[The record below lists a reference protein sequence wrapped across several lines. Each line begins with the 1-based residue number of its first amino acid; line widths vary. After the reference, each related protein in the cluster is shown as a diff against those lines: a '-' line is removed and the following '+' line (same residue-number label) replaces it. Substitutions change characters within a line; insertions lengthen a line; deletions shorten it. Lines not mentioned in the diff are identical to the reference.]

1 MSINPI
7 HRAPYTNFHDLN
19 LDWIMDKLN
28 EFNTKLTNFVS
39 LATIKY
45 ANPIQWDIT
54 SQYEANTVVVD
65 SNGNAYLSVKPVP
78 SGVSLD
84 RTEFWTKI
92 GNFDELW
99 ADVKKAITPNDEG
112 HSPTATAARAIND
125 LVWVNGEL
133 VRVTRAMNAGDAYVT
148 GSNCVSSSTNEVLH
162 YLVTALNEG
171 LNAEKTARENADA
184 QLQTDIDN
192 ETQARKDADTQL
204 QTDIDAETTA
214 RKIADNQLQ
223 TDIDAETTARKEAD
237 NKLQKQI
244 EDKSSGAFAN
254 VKDYGALG
262 NGLADDTEA
271 IKKAIAS
278 GLPLLFPDG
287 TYNIT
292 QDITLTGSYFAY
304 NAMLIANTCTVTI
317 TAPIAGAN
325 CHFRKANTGT
335 IKMTDSV
342 VLVDWFNYEG
352 DLGSA
357 ISDCLLDYE
366 GTVKFGRPATY
377 AGLSTDTTYIVSDKI
392 YLQPHTTYDLQG
404 CVIKL
409 TTANSKFI
417 FDGSNT
423 AHVERTIFR
432 NGVIIGAT
440 DDVDAAFTSEY
451 SERFFI
457 EDMFIIGCRKVLE
470 CANTINIQVR
480 NIIHDIALET
490 AKPITSYHLVESST
504 GATGI
509 SGNASFRAEN
519 CISSLGSATGDRWM
533 FLADSSNDIRD
544 IYISNC
550 ECSNSNGIWI
560 NASTTPSTVWDIL
573 IDGFIADQCPQ
584 TGIYLTNCLYGAV
597 HIINSYSNA
606 PSYGIRLVKST
617 AVINTCQFLATAPM
631 NGIYIEGGC
640 RAVSISHCTFIDVP
654 RPIQISDGVG
664 TLVDDITV
672 VRKTLHGD
680 NAPAVFVGSEWCFI
694 TRLSGW
700 DITPAYT
707 AGIQFGAGNCT
718 FGFINGF
725 DPTKYSKLGEPTNIQ
740 QISTAAI

>member
-92 GNFDELW
+92 GNFDALW

-112 HSPTATAARAIND
+112 HSLTATADRSVND
-125 LVWVNGEL
+125 LVWVNGAL
-133 VRVTRAMNAGDAYVT
+133 VRVTKAMIAGDAYVT

-162 YLVTALNEG
+162 YLINAFNEG
-171 LNAEKTARENADA
+171 LSAEKTARKDADT

-204 QTDIDAETTA
+204 QTDIDNETQA
-214 RKIADNQLQ
+214 RKDADTQLQ
-223 TDIDAETTARKEAD
+223 TDIDTETQARIEAD
-237 NKLQKQI
+237 KKLQKQI

-254 VKDYGALG
+254 VKAYGALG

-271 IKKAIAS
+271 IKRAMAS

-292 QDITLTGSYFAY
+292 QDVTLTGSYFAY
-304 NAMLIANTCTVTI
+304 NAMLIASGCTVTI
-317 TAPIAGAN
+317 TAPIAGAS
-325 CHFRKANTGT
+325 CHFRKANKGT

-357 ISDCLLDYE
+357 ISNYLSGYE

-377 AGLSTDTTYIVSDKI
+377 AGLGTDTTYIVSNNI

-417 FDGSNT
+417 FNGSNT
-423 AHVERTIFR
+423 AHVERTIFH

-440 DDVDAAFTSEY
+440 DNVDAAFTSEY

-470 CANTINIQVR
+470 CVHTINLQVR
-480 NIIHDIALET
+480 NIIHDIALT
-490 AKPITSYHLVESST
+490 TSKPVTSYHLIESST

-560 NASTTPSTVWDIL
+560 NASSKPSTVWDIL
-573 IDGFIADQCPQ
+573 IDGFIADQCPLA
-584 TGIYLTNCLYGAV
+584 GIYLTNCLHGAV
-597 HIINSYSNA
+597 HILNSYSNA
-606 PSYGIRLVKST
+606 ASYGIRLVAST

-631 NGIYIEGGC
+631 NGIYLEGGC

-654 RPIQISDGVG
+654 RPIQISDGIG
-664 TLVDDITV
+664 TIVDDITV
-672 VRKTLHGD
+672 TRKTLYGE

-740 QISTAAI
+740 QISTTAI

>member
-1 MSINPI
+1 MNINPI

-19 LDWIMDKLN
+19 LDWIIEVLN

-65 SNGNAYLSVKPVP
+65 SHGNAYLSVKPVP

-99 ADVKKAITPNDEG
+99 ADVKKAITPTDEG

-125 LVWVNGEL
+125 LVWVNGAL
-133 VRVTRAMNAGDAYVT
+133 VRVTKKMVAGDAYVP

-162 YLVTALNEG
+162 YLITAFNEG
-171 LNAEKTARENADA
+171 LSAEKTAREY
-184 QLQTDIDN
+184 
-192 ETQARKDADTQL
+192 ADTQL
-204 QTDIDAETTA
+204 QTAIGKEQTA
-214 RKIADNQLQ
+214 RENADTQLQ
-223 TDIDAETTARKEAD
+223 TAIGNEQTARENADTQLQKAIDKETQARITAD
-237 NKLQKQI
+237 EKLQKQI
-244 EDKSSGAFAN
+244 ENVSSTAFAN
-254 VKDYGALG
+254 VKDYGAAG
-262 NGLADDTEA
+262 TGIADDTAA

-287 TYNIT
+287 TYSIT
-292 QDITLTGSYFAY
+292 QDVTLTGAYFAY
-304 NAMLIANTCTVTI
+304 KAMVIASGCAVTI
-317 TAPIAGAN
+317 TAPIAGAS
-325 CHFRKANTGT
+325 CHFRKASGGT

-357 ISDCLLDYE
+357 ISNYLSGYE

-377 AGLSTDTTYIVSDKI
+377 AGLGTDTTYVVSNNI
-392 YLQPHTTYDLQG
+392 HLQPHTTYDLQG

-409 TTANSKFI
+409 TTANSRFI
-417 FDGSNT
+417 FNGSNT
-423 AHVERTIFR
+423 THVERTIFR

-440 DDVDAAFTSEY
+440 DEVDAAFTSEY

-470 CANTINIQVR
+470 CAHTINMQVR

-490 AKPITSYHLVESST
+490 SKPITSYHLVESST

-533 FLADSSNDIRD
+533 LLADSSNDIRD

-560 NASTTPSTVWDIL
+560 NASDTPSTVWDIL

-597 HIINSYSNA
+597 HILNSYSNA

-640 RAVSISHCTFIDVP
+640 MAVSISHCTFIDVS
-654 RPIQISDGVG
+654 RPIYIGGGLG
-664 TLVDDITV
+664 TIVDDITV
-672 VRKTLHGD
+672 VRNTLHGE

-700 DITPAYT
+700 NITPAYT

-718 FGFINGF
+718 FGMINGF
-725 DPTKYSKLGEPTNIQ
+725 DPTKYSKLGAPTNIQ